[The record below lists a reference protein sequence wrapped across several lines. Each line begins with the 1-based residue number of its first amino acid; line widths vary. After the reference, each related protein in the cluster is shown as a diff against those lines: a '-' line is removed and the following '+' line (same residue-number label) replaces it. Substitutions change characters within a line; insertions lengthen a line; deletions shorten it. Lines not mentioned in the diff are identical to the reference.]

1 MYSAASGVTISR
13 CSDAIKSLLDQ
24 DGGKTLCEV
33 FTVADTMPP
42 PMTSPRVDGNLSLHG
57 SVRLSLQRGSNR
69 PRVGHL
75 ASWIRHMVEKPNTNT
90 GRSFHYRTIVR

>member
-33 FTVADTMPP
+33 FTVADAMPSL
-42 PMTSPRVDGNLSLHG
+42 MASPRVDGNLFLHG
-57 SVRLSLQRGSNR
+57 SVRPSLQRGGNR

-75 ASWIRHMVEKPNTNT
+75 VFWIRHMVEKPNTNT
-90 GRSFHYRTIVR
+90 GRSSHYRTIVR